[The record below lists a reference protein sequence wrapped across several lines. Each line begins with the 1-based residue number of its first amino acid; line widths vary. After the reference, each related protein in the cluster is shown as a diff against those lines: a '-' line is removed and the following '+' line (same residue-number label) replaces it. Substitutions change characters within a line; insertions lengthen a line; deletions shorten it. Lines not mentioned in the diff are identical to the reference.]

1 MARSKWPEGT
11 DDLLGEILTDAFGDD
26 EQLWAFRQAFEDN
39 VPLPADAFVVGEPVE
54 VLEIDYDGNVRRSL
68 TARCRRQ
75 DGSEH
80 VVAAAELSFLEG
92 SAGARFSAAYRKWL
106 GLDPPTQSVAVPARR
121 PRRHK
126 ATADGIDLD
135 APVELVVLAPK
146 SNAARCRL
154 LGTERVLTLR
164 SSQVWDMVPG
174 EIVTVR
180 PNKRWQYAGHAYLS
194 GRIDGHRLD
203 VPALG
208 LTPLHLRHE
217 WEWNPADEYW
227 GEEDEPL
234 EEWAQTIIAHGPRP
248 SFEMEQVL
256 PGTDPHDWDRDP
268 ILEASERNETGDRAG
283 AVTLL
288 NDMLAAD
295 LRCLDAH
302 AHLGNFAFEDRPERA
317 IRHYETGLRIGELS
331 LSQGFDGVLPW
342 GRIDNR
348 PFLRCMHGYGLC
360 LWRLGRMAE
369 AAAIFER
376 MLWLN
381 PPGWVVGG
389 SGGGGG
395 SVLGGWEDNPA
406 DNQGV
411 RFILPEVRSGQ
422 RWEDQH
428 GRR

>member
-1 MARSKWPEGT
+1 M
-11 DDLLGEILTDAFGDD
+11 
-26 EQLWAFRQAFEDN
+26 
-39 VPLPADAFVVGEPVE
+39 
-54 VLEIDYDGNVRRSL
+54 
-68 TARCRRQ
+68 
-75 DGSEH
+75 H
-80 VVAAAELSFLEG
+80 
-92 SAGARFSAAYRKWL
+92 
-106 GLDPPTQSVAVPARR
+106 
-121 PRRHK
+121 
-126 ATADGIDLD
+126 LD
-135 APVELVVLAPK
+135 APVGLVVLAPN

-154 LGTERVLTLR
+154 LGAERVLTLR

-174 EIVTVR
+174 EIVTVC
-180 PNKRWQYAGHAYLS
+180 PHKRWQYAGHPYLS

-208 LTPLHLRHE
+208 LAPLHLRDE
-217 WEWNPADEYW
+217 WEWNPTDEHW
-227 GEEDEPL
+227 GEEDKPV
-234 EEWAQTIIAHGPRP
+234 EEWAQAIIAHGPRP

-256 PGTDPHDWDRDP
+256 PGTDPDDWDRDP
-268 ILEASERNETGDRAG
+268 ILEASERNEAGDRAG
-283 AVTLL
+283 AVALL

-317 IRHYETGLRIGELS
+317 IRHYEAGLRIGELS

-342 GRIDNR
+342 GRIHNR

-360 LWRLGRMAE
+360 LWRLGRLAE

-395 SVLGGWEDNPA
+395 SVLGGWEENPS

-411 RFILPEVRSGQ
+411 RFILPKVRSGQ

-428 GRR
+428 GLR